1 MQLTYKHVAIAIA
14 NVILCICNDTTDT
27 RFRTTHNPN
36 DFTHTTPE
44 LQSHVY
50 I

>member
-1 MQLTYKHVAIAIA
+1 MKLNSELKLQQ
-14 NVILCICNDTTDT
+14 ICKDTTDT
-27 RFRTTHNPN
+27 WFRTTHNPN

-44 LQSHVY
+44 LPSHVY